1 MYVAFIR
8 LLVVCFYAVI
18 YNNVALYVYNIYNV
32 TLMFVCHLFAC
43 LAKAALSA
51 LVVDD
56 GLA

>member
-1 MYVAFIR
+1 MFLRCIYII
-8 LLVVCFYAVI
+8 FYAI
-18 YNNVALYVYNIYNV
+18 YIIMWLYMCIINNV

-56 GLA
+56 GMA

>member
-1 MYVAFIR
+1 MW
-8 LLVVCFYAVI
+8 
-18 YNNVALYVYNIYNV
+18 LYMCIINNV

-56 GLA
+56 GMAQGLLVKIGPKGRSEIKL

>member
-1 MYVAFIR
+1 MYMAFIR
-8 LLVVCFYAVI
+8 LLLRYYI
-18 YNNVALYVYNIYNV
+18 IMWLYMYIINNV

-56 GLA
+56 GMA